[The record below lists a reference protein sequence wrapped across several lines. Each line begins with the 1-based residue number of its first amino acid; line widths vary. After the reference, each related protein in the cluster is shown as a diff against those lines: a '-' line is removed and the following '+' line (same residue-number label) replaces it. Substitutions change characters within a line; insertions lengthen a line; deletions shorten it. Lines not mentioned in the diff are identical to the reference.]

1 MYLFVHSALSPA
13 RAASQAGLTA
23 NLRGFVQPV
32 IAPRLGP
39 IRRQSIRR
47 FVPLIDPH
55 FS

>member
-13 RAASQAGLTA
+13 RAASQADLTA
-23 NLRGFVQPV
+23 NHPGLRSAGHR
-32 IAPRLGP
+32 ASSRA

-47 FVPLIDPH
+47 FVPLIDLH